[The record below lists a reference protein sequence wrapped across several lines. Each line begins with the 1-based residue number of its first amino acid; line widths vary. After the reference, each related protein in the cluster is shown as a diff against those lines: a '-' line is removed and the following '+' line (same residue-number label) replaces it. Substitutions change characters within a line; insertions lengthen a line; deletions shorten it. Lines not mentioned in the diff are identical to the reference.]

1 MIKNIPRYVFDM
13 AIVAAIFVAGLVY
26 YGDIYKNNEKKFSFY
41 QKYFYSAVNI
51 YCLKDPD
58 LREYNSPT
66 ILEVNERIDLSKV
79 SCGDLGKSRKLE
91 KSYYNGW
98 HDTHPILSTLIGY
111 NWRWLGFTW
120 EALWPIAGSL
130 PALAVLSFYLLLRC
144 FGIPWY
150 GAVLLFPIT
159 VPFDLLERNFYFLRD
174 FSKVPFILLGFALVG
189 VLFKSGISYRTRV
202 LVLAGAASIVAAG
215 VGFRQ
220 DALVLIPAI
229 LAGAAFT
236 SSADGKGGLLRFVA
250 DIGVIVVSFSLTGL
264 SVDFLKTNQV
274 LQLQGYPHFV
284 LQGFADHFLGEARTE
299 VPGISFLALY
309 SDTLAWAAVDANSP
323 EKVGYFAFLDPHYTS
338 SGIDLIG
345 RYASLS
351 AAEMITRIFSGL
363 SVFLYGNWIIRPVG
377 IWLLLLLL
385 LVGLGRWRL
394 GFFLIFAMLS
404 LAAAG
409 SLQFSPRHSLHFIML
424 DRALLVIILAAMTGA
439 AWQFVTS
446 RLDTKMDLALYSSFA
461 GIVLLV
467 ALVIG
472 AHYYQQASV
481 AKLKRELE
489 ALPWSASE
497 EAYKA
502 RFPQNSEA
510 ILRFTIS
517 GAGCSHDKLEATL
530 WVEGHKLSRSLDLLN
545 GSPRYVYFAVLD
557 PANAFDPT
565 IAKFSVDIVPRAC
578 VTERAWGPIGDGSIP
593 PLQVFDPEVAARN
606 NTIWRHLASLLHSLL

>member
-1 MIKNIPRYVFDM
+1 MIKSFPRYIFDV
-13 AIVAAIFVAGLVY
+13 AIVAAIFVAGLAY
-26 YGDIYKNNEKKFSFY
+26 YGDIYKNNESKFSFY

-66 ILEVNERIDLSKV
+66 TLEVNERIDPSKV
-79 SCGDLGKSRKLE
+79 SCSDLGKSRKLE

-111 NWRWLGFTW
+111 NWRLLGFTW

-130 PALAVLSFYLLLRC
+130 PALAVLSFYLILRC
-144 FGIPWY
+144 FGLPWY
-150 GAVLLFPIT
+150 GALLLFPIT

-174 FSKVPFILLGFALVG
+174 FSKVPFILLGFALIG
-189 VLFKSGISYRTRV
+189 ILFKSDLTYRARA
-202 LVLAGAASIVAAG
+202 LVLAGAAGIVAVG

-236 SSADGKGGLLRFVA
+236 SSADGKGGLLRFVGELG
-250 DIGVIVVSFSLTGL
+250 IIVVSFCLTGL
-264 SVDFLKTNQV
+264 AIDFLKTNQV
-274 LQLQGYPHFV
+274 AQLQGYPHFV
-284 LQGFADHFLGEARTE
+284 LQGFADHFLSEARTE
-299 VPGISFLALY
+299 VPGVSFLALY

-323 EKVGYFAFLDPHYTS
+323 EKVGYFGFLDPQYTP
-338 SGIDLIG
+338 SGINLIA

-351 AAEMITRIFSGL
+351 SAEMITRIFSGL
-363 SVFLYGNWIIRPVG
+363 SVFSHGNWIIERLG
-377 IWLLLLLL
+377 IWLLLLLV

-394 GFFLIFAMLS
+394 GFFLIFSMLS

-424 DRALLVIILAAMTGA
+424 DRALLVIILAAMMGA
-439 AWQFVTS
+439 VWRFATS
-446 RLDTKMDLALYSSFA
+446 GLDTRIGLALYSGFA

-467 ALVIG
+467 AVVIG
-472 AHYYQQASV
+472 AHFFQQASV

-489 ALPWSASE
+489 ALPWFAAE
-497 EAYKA
+497 EAYKS

-510 ILRFTIS
+510 ILRFTVN
-517 GAGCSHDKLEATL
+517 GAGCSSGKLEAIME
-530 WVEGHKLSRSLDLLN
+530 VEGQKLSRPLDLLD
-545 GSPRYVYFAVLD
+545 GPPRYVYFAVFD
-557 PANAFDPT
+557 PA
-565 IAKFSVDIVPRAC
+565 IAKVSVDIMPEGC
-578 VTERAWGPIGDGSIP
+578 VAERAWGPLGDSSIP
-593 PLQVFDPEVAARN
+593 PLQFFDPDVAARKN
-606 NTIWRHLASLLHSLL
+606 SIRRHLASLIHSLL